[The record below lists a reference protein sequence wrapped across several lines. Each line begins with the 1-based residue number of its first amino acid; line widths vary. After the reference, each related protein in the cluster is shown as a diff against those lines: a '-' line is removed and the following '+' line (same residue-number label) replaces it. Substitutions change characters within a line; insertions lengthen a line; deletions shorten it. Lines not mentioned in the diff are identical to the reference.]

1 MFEGLSITLT
11 QWKNK
16 GNISL
21 HIAFI
26 VSKENM
32 TITSAGVDYRVT
44 EVKTTGIGTYLTG
57 TDEYLVEETADEIDS
72 MIDSVRRDAMDN
84 NSTCDDEVWGF

>member
-1 MFEGLSITLT
+1 MLEGLSITLT

-32 TITSAGVDYRVT
+32 TITSVGVDYRVT
-44 EVKTTGIGTYLTG
+44 EVKTTG

-72 MIDSVRRDAMDN
+72 MIDSVRSDAIDKMQ
-84 NSTCDDEVWGF
+84 TTLCK